1 MELIEGQKKT
11 IQHMTDVLRDYQ
23 EQFRNNQKDI
33 CYLGVDKF
41 NNDIELISD
50 ERWCPN
56 CSNYKI
62 HCECGYFDS
71 LHCKKKEDYKIK
83 LFYL

>member
-1 MELIEGQKKT
+1 MESIEGQKNT
-11 IQHMTDVLRDYQ
+11 THRRHLRDHQ
-23 EQFRNNQKDI
+23 EQIGNNQKDI
-33 CYLGVDKF
+33 YYLEIDKF
-41 NNDIELISD
+41 NNDIEFISD

-71 LHCKKKEDYKIK
+71 LHCKK
-83 LFYL
+83 